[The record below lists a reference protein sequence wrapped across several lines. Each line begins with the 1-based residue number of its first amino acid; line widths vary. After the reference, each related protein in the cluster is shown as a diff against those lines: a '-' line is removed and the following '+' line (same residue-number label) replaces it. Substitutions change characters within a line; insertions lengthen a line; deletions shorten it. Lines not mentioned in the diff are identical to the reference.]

1 MRRRFSFRPDE
12 TYRDVSQIDFERLYL
27 EGYRLILFDV
37 DNTLVNDGAA
47 ERSVFSQAQINRAKA
62 AGFKCMLVSNGRDK
76 RIERLGEQHKIEA
89 ISSAG
94 KPSRRGVIRACSVAG
109 ILPEHTV
116 MIGDQIFTDIMAGN
130 LAGVRTILVN
140 PLTSREKWYI
150 VLKRIGELPLRLLY
164 MAKFLPMAKNRGK
177 DERKEITGDTERK
190 QNESS

>member
-1 MRRRFSFRPDE
+1 LQRRFSFRPDE

-27 EGYRLILFDV
+27 EGYRLVLFDV
-37 DNTLVNDGAA
+37 DNTLVNDGA
-47 ERSVFSQAQINRAKA
+47 EVRSVFSQTQINRAKA
-62 AGFKCMLVSNGRDK
+62 AGLQCMLVSNGTGK
-76 RIERLGEQHKIEA
+76 RIEQLGEQHKIEA

-94 KPSRRGVIRACSVAG
+94 KPSCRGIIRACSVAG

-116 MIGDQIFTDIMAGN
+116 MIGDQIFTDMMAGN

-164 MAKFLPMAKNRGK
+164 MTKLLPTAKNRDKIK
-177 DERKEITGDTERK
+177 DERKEVPGD
-190 QNESS
+190 S